1 MTGHQG
7 DSAMKKTMTPER
19 KTIMRTTLAGLS
31 AIILTL
37 ALAPAAMAQSAPA
50 EQVSQ
55 YKPAAVF
62 VVTDAANDT
71 VPPEMY
77 FDGVILGDLLDIPY
91 SAYTAGPNG
100 RAWAAASL
108 EQFDAGALGG
118 GSAEAGA
125 GARAMLEFVIPGE
138 IGQLV
143 RVNIGSKLGST
154 ANKGFKGAMST
165 TAPLNPVWP
174 NGGYLQIK
182 VYPSPEVYPQIT
194 LEGDR
199 VIDVEYPDVQPGG
212 IEYTYQL
219 FAQIQTWWDAVD
231 GVPVLKSHWGYYS
244 FLNGTTVGDF
254 GEGDGMS
261 MSFQVFPSIVVLR
274 GVRYIVD
281 IEAGAGPNSLSVIDP
296 VVEPH
301 PDNPD
306 IVIEFPN
313 AATDPNPSPIMR
325 DLTAE
330 QIEALGIDP
339 QPFIDIGF
347 IEESTPPPPTGDT
360 TPPITVASATPK
372 LNTKSGNKTPV
383 TVTMTATDNGGG
395 SGVKEVHYSLE
406 GATTGSQV
414 VSGGSA
420 AVTLSAAGTTTLT
433 YFAVDNDGNEETAQT
448 LTVRIKPHGR

>member
-1 MTGHQG
+1 
-7 DSAMKKTMTPER
+7 
-19 KTIMRTTLAGLS
+19 
-31 AIILTL
+31 
-37 ALAPAAMAQSAPA
+37 
-50 EQVSQ
+50 
-55 YKPAAVF
+55 
-62 VVTDAANDT
+62 
-71 VPPEMY
+71 
-77 FDGVILGDLLDIPY
+77 
-91 SAYTAGPNG
+91 
-100 RAWAAASL
+100 
-108 EQFDAGALGG
+108 
-118 GSAEAGA
+118 
-125 GARAMLEFVIPGE
+125 
-138 IGQLV
+138 
-143 RVNIGSKLGST
+143 
-154 ANKGFKGAMST
+154 MST
-165 TAPLNPVWP
+165 TAPLNPLWP

-182 VYPSPEVYPQIT
+182 VYPAPGQWPLVT

-261 MSFQVFPSIVVLR
+261 MNFQVFPSIVVLR

-281 IEAGAGPNSLSVIDP
+281 IEAGAGPKSLSVIDP

-313 AATDPNPSPIMR
+313 AAEDPNPSPIMR

-347 IEESTPPPPTGDT
+347 IDESTPPPTGDT
-360 TPPITVASATPK
+360 TPPTTVASATPK
-372 LNTKSGNKTPV
+372 LNTKSGNKPPV
-383 TVTMTATDNGGG
+383 TVTMSATDNGGG
-395 SGVKEVHYSLE
+395 SGVKEVHYALE
-406 GATTGSQV
+406 GATTGSQI
-414 VSGGSA
+414 VSGSSA

-433 YFAVDNDGNEETAQT
+433 YFAVDNDGNEEAAKT